1 MTTNAPQRNP
11 AAYRR
16 DLHLARQVV
25 GRLRDEALGTGEA
38 FHVGDLALERRRPQC
53 PLGRPGPG
61 GLPLLGR
68 GILPPV
74 HGVQGGSPADRQKAP
89 LWKFWGAG

>member
-38 FHVGDLALERRRPQC
+38 FHVGALALERRRPQC

-74 HGVQGGSPADRQKAP
+74 HGVPGGIPADRQKAP
-89 LWKFWGAG
+89 LWKFWGTG